1 MRNQGESIFFSY
13 FLSVEHFWH
22 KAIWQLASWA
32 PLAPLEPL
40 LFYSG
45 PLPSKH
51 LKLTF
56 FFMLSKKIEFPSSPG
71 TLGTKL
77 ELNYDSELRSLDSW
91 KMELNKENTDDQHV
105 VILFV
110 RPKEL
115 DSKSK
120 RVLV

>member
-1 MRNQGESIFFSY
+1 
-13 FLSVEHFWH
+13 
-22 KAIWQLASWA
+22 
-32 PLAPLEPL
+32 
-40 LFYSG
+40 
-45 PLPSKH
+45 
-51 LKLTF
+51 
-56 FFMLSKKIEFPSSPG
+56 MLSKKIEFPSSPG

-120 RVLV
+120 RCIGIT

>member
-1 MRNQGESIFFSY
+1 M
-13 FLSVEHFWH
+13 
-22 KAIWQLASWA
+22 
-32 PLAPLEPL
+32 
-40 LFYSG
+40 FYSG

-110 RPKEL
+110 CPIKL